1 MQEIDELKAH
11 VAQLEKHIESQDMEI
26 YRQQR
31 RMDAFQEQLKKLAER
46 FQTLKQGGSGPG
58 SPAEERPPH
67 Y

>member
-1 MQEIDELKAH
+1 MQELNELQGRI
-11 VAQLEKHIESQDMEI
+11 AQMQKHIESQDMEV

-31 RMDAFQEQLKKLAER
+31 RIDALQEQLKKLAER
-46 FQTLKQGGSGPG
+46 FQTLEQGGSGSG